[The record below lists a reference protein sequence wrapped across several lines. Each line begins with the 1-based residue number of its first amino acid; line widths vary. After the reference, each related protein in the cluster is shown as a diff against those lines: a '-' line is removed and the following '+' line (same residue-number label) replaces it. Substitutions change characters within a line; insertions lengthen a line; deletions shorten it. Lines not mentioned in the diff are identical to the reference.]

1 MTIELINTN
10 SGSSINVPTGFS
22 WTSLFFGSFVPLFR
36 GDVTTA
42 ALTIAICV
50 FTAGFAAP
58 VVWLYLAFA
67 YNTQH
72 IRALEVK
79 GYVTIQRYYALQ
91 AAGKAV

>member
-1 MTIELINTN
+1 MIELINVN
-10 SGSSINVPTGFS
+10 SGSAIHVPTGFS

-36 GDVTTA
+36 GDIMTA

-58 VVWLYLAFA
+58 IVWVYLAFA

-72 IRALEVK
+72 IRNLEAK
-79 GYVTIQRYYALQ
+79 GYVTARRYEELKT
-91 AAGKAV
+91 AGKAV